1 MNYTWIGIVHSSDL
15 SILSVN
21 HTQAVIK
28 KMGAL
33 RIEIKYD
40 NLLPE

>member
-1 MNYTWIGIVHSSDL
+1 MNYAWIGIANSAEL

-21 HTQAVIK
+21 HTQTVI

-33 RIEIKYD
+33 RMKIKYD